1 MLVDVGCVVPREG
14 RTLRGTWNPINARE
28 EKRMKK
34 KSGKWIGR
42 SLSLAVVALITLI
55 AATGANAA
63 DAKPIVVGIISGFSG
78 PYASPAEDQWRAAV
92 LAAEEMNAKGGLL
105 GRQIKMV
112 RRDDK
117 INPGEAGKMVQD
129 MIQND
134 HPDFILGTNFAGTI
148 LPVNDQAKKAGI
160 PFIAIAQNDRINTAA
175 DRGPY
180 TFHEAVTPTM
190 NGRALGDW
198 IAKNLGKKIYYL
210 MADYAFGKDNYASM
224 SKAAAAAGATEV
236 GLAYFPVGT
245 TDFTPF
251 MAKLR
256 AAKADVVVC
265 AAFGNDAV
273 NLLKQIQSFQLT
285 KVSKFFFP
293 VTDLPFDIATG
304 YQNLQGTY
312 GGANFYWELAEKDPV
327 AKRFVDAFQKKYG
340 VPPSGYAGYAYS
352 GMQLIRLGAEKA
364 KSIEPAKWSKA
375 LEGIQY
381 DNYKGKER
389 IRACDHQAFQ
399 PIFVVKGRSQAEA
412 EKAGK
417 AKFGYREIVGVV
429 GASESI
435 ERTCKELG
443 Y

>member
-1 MLVDVGCVVPREG
+1 MR
-14 RTLRGTWNPINARE
+14 
-28 EKRMKK
+28 KM
-34 KSGKWIGR
+34 SGKWLGR
-42 SLSLAVVALITLI
+42 SLSLAVVALVTLI

-63 DAKPIVVGIISGFSG
+63 PAKPIVVGIISGFSG
-78 PYASPAEDQWRAAV
+78 PYAAPAEDQWRATV

-105 GRQIKMV
+105 GRQIKVV

-160 PFIAIAQNDRINTAA
+160 PYIAIAQNDKITTAS

-180 TFHEAVTPTM
+180 TFHEAVTPTI
-190 NGRALGDW
+190 NGTALGDW
-198 IAKNLGKKIYYL
+198 IARNMGKKIYYL

-224 SKAAAAAGATEV
+224 SKAAAKAGATEV

-251 MAKLR
+251 IAKVR

-273 NLLKQIQSFQLT
+273 NLLKQIQSFELT

-293 VTDLPFDIATG
+293 VADLQFDMAIG
-304 YQNLQGTY
+304 FKNLQGTY
-312 GGANFYWELAEKDPV
+312 GGANFYWELAEKDPA
-327 AKRFVDAFQKKYG
+327 AKRFVDSFRKKYG

-352 GMQLIRLGAEKA
+352 AMQLIRMGAEKA
-364 KSIEPAKWSKA
+364 KTIEPAKWSKA

-381 DNYKGKER
+381 DSYKGKEW

-399 PIFVVKGRSQAEA
+399 PLFVVKGRTQAEA

-417 AKFGYREIVGVV
+417 AQFGYREIVGVV
-429 GASESI
+429 AASEST

-443 Y
+443 YK